1 MGSPRGAE
9 RIAEY
14 PRPSHTLLH
23 ITDTHLVGGDELL
36 YGTVDADARVQQI
49 LADIRAS
56 GVQPDAL
63 VFTGDLAD
71 RGQPD
76 AYAKLRGL
84 VEPVAQALGAQI
96 VWAMG
101 NHDDRATFREL
112 LLDQAPSTG
121 PIDRVYH
128 VDGLRIIT
136 LDTSVPG
143 FHHGE
148 VSQEQLNW
156 LAQELETSAP
166 FGTILAMHHPPVP
179 SVFDQAVLVELR
191 DQAGLAEVLRDTD
204 VRTILAGHLH
214 YTTTATFAD
223 IPVSVAS
230 STCYTQDLNVPAGCQ
245 RGHDGAQ
252 GFNLV
257 HVYPDTIVHSVVPTG
272 SYATAGRPSTA
283 EDAAQRLAEA
293 GIRIPENPD
302 VTVRV

>member
-36 YGTVDADARVQQI
+36 YGTVDADARVRQI

-56 GVQPDAL
+56 QVQPDAL

-76 AYAKLRGL
+76 AYSKLRGL

-121 PIDRVYH
+121 RS
-128 VDGLRIIT
+128 T
-136 LDTSVPG
+136 
-143 FHHGE
+143 
-148 VSQEQLNW
+148 
-156 LAQELETSAP
+156 A
-166 FGTILAMHHPPVP
+166 
-179 SVFDQAVLVELR
+179 
-191 DQAGLAEVLRDTD
+191 
-204 VRTILAGHLH
+204 
-214 YTTTATFAD
+214 YTTSTAC
-223 IPVSVAS
+223 AS
-230 STCYTQDLNVPAGCQ
+230 S
-245 RGHDGAQ
+245 
-252 GFNLV
+252 
-257 HVYPDTIVHSVVPTG
+257 
-272 SYATAGRPSTA
+272 PSTPRCPA
-283 EDAAQRLAEA
+283 STTARS
-293 GIRIPENPD
+293 RRNS
-302 VTVRV
+302 